1 MDLPAVVAAP
11 ANPHFARLGGA
22 GAVTRLVE
30 AFYRH
35 MGTRDDARRIL
46 AMHPADLSH
55 TRQILVAYLTEWT
68 GGPRLYTPW
77 RGPPRLGR
85 VHAPF
90 AIGPADRDAWM
101 RCMDA
106 ALDECVPDAALRA
119 ELHAAFSKLAAHLT
133 RHPDPVPTDV
143 PSPDP
148 GAPR

>member
-1 MDLPAVVAAP
+1 MNLPAVVAAP

-22 GAVTRLVE
+22 PVIARLVD
-30 AFYRH
+30 AFYRQ
-35 MGTRDDARRIL
+35 MRTREDARRIL

-77 RGPPRLGR
+77 RGAPRLGR

-90 AIGPADRDAWM
+90 TIGPADRDAWM

-106 ALDECVPDAALRA
+106 ALDECVADVPLRG
-119 ELHAAFSKLAAHLT
+119 ELHAAFARLATHLV
-133 RHPDPVPTDV
+133 RHPDPVAPEV

-148 GAPR
+148 GVPR